1 MKMIDKAIG
10 GVLGLLAMSGAALAN
25 PCGAVGA
32 PACTVPEPSSWSLVV
47 LAVVGVAAVSRFLKK

>member
-1 MKMIDKAIG
+1 MKTINKVVS
-10 GVLGLLAMSGAALAN
+10 GVLGFVAMSGAALAD
-25 PCGAVGA
+25 PCGAPGL